1 MGFRSQTSLSTSSY
15 KSCKG
20 ANLVCQSPTAPPQ
33 RVLGQKS
40 AVLGGGGISAPLLN
54 LLPLSAKME
63 ESLPPSSTSS
73 PLPPHTRT
81 HGHTDS
87 QTCASP
93 PAGVVEKRLT
103 EKRYTSRPET
113 FTSGRSTC
121 KVGTWQVS
129 GNLHIPKTGKSRML
143 FGRQRF
149 SPSLN
154 QKDCSII
161 LFGQLPV
168 EAPQNH

>member
-1 MGFRSQTSLSTSSY
+1 MLREENVFWIQTD
-15 KSCKG
+15 
-20 ANLVCQSPTAPPQ
+20 
-33 RVLGQKS
+33 
-40 AVLGGGGISAPLLN
+40 
-54 LLPLSAKME
+54 
-63 ESLPPSSTSS
+63 PPSRSCS
-73 PLPPHTRT
+73 PIDELEDSGNSPSACNPQVHPLDSRNI
-81 HGHTDS
+81 GHTHFL
-87 QTCASP
+87 
-93 PAGVVEKRLT
+93 GYWVGLT